1 MVVKVSAAVPPYSS
15 MMRGIKSSIDRVCV
29 VVENEEAAKAI
40 SGKIEWFASH
50 GSVASGVITHANC
63 QVLIIK

>member
-1 MVVKVSAAVPPYSS
+1 MVVKVSAAVPTYSS
-15 MMRGIKSSIDRVCV
+15 MKRGIKSSIDRVCI
-29 VVENEEAAKAI
+29 VENEEAAKAI